1 MFFFTRYASEAMK
14 SLELKRW
21 LTINVNWDIDK
32 EYVISEKLKFTYI
45 IYQTVKVLNTVK
57 GNPIKRGK

>member
-1 MFFFTRYASEAMK
+1 MK